1 MISGYLGLDYR
12 LQRNV
17 VLALA
22 LAYSQGAMDYEMR
35 EVTKGDVDLTLPS
48 VLPYAQL
55 EPVTGLGL
63 FGAGWGNLKLKD
75 EARKVETDLEM
86 LMAAVGARQELVT

>member
-17 VLALA
+17 VLGLA
-22 LAYSQGAMDYEMR
+22 LAYSQGAVDYEMR

-55 EPVTGLGL
+55 EPVTGVGVVRRGLG
-63 FGAGWGNLKLKD
+63 
-75 EARKVETDLEM
+75 
-86 LMAAVGARQELVT
+86 